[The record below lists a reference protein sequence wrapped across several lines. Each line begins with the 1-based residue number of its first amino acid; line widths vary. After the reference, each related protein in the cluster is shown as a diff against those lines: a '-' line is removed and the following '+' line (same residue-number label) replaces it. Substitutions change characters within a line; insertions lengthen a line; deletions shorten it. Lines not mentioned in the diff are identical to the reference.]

1 MVPGVRAR
9 AGARVADRWQV
20 LGVRL
25 PGLAGGEQLTH
36 DVVIGD
42 RSREAIVGGDA
53 YQWGQLMAAAVLGS
67 VPIALG
73 YSFFLRYYVA
83 GMTAGAVKG

>member
-1 MVPGVRAR
+1 VPNK
-9 AGARVADRWQV
+9 
-20 LGVRL
+20 
-25 PGLAGGEQLTH
+25 
-36 DVVIGD
+36 
-42 RSREAIVGGDA
+42 AIVGGDA

-67 VPIALG
+67 VPIAIG

>member
-1 MVPGVRAR
+1 MVIEGYLHQPLPGV
-9 AGARVADRWQV
+9 
-20 LGVRL
+20 
-25 PGLAGGEQLTH
+25 
-36 DVVIGD
+36 
-42 RSREAIVGGDA
+42 